1 MARFTILALAP
12 FLAVAQNP
20 GGAAR
25 FETHTI
31 ASDLRGG
38 YQVVAADL
46 NHDGKPDLIALGQGM
61 SELVWFENPTWE
73 RHVLA
78 TGVSQM
84 VNCVVLDGG
93 AEIVLASGFSQR
105 ARDSKGIVSVLRPD
119 GDARR
124 PWTATEIDR
133 LPTTHRLR
141 LARID
146 AGPRVVVSAPLTGA
160 DAEPPDYKGNTPLV
174 YYRPGEWKRRT
185 ISDENT
191 GIAHGLLIF
200 DWDGDGRDEILTASF
215 TGIHLFRLENDGRW
229 TRTQLAAG
237 DPAPWPKSGSSDVA
251 VGSLAGQRFLA
262 AIEPWHGNQVS
273 IYRLLDG
280 KWARQTIE
288 DKLTDGHA
296 LLTADLNGNHRDEV
310 LAGFRGQG
318 GSVYLY
324 TAADAAG
331 ERWTRETLDGSMN
344 AAACA
349 AADLDGD
356 GRIDLAC
363 IDGTRLKWYENRGP
377 AAGAAAS
384 RRAPQ

>member
-1 MARFTILALAP
+1 MARFAILLLAP
-12 FLAVAQNP
+12 FLAGAQNP
-20 GGAAR
+20 GGPAR

-38 YQVVAADL
+38 YQVVVADL

-105 ARDSKGIVSVLRPD
+105 ARDSQGIVSVLRPD
-119 GDARR
+119 GDVRR

-141 LARID
+141 LARIG
-146 AGPRVVVSAPLTGA
+146 AGPRVVVSAPLTGRRA
-160 DAEPPDYKGNTPLV
+160 GPDYKGNTPLV
-174 YYRPGEWKRRT
+174 YYRPGEWKRRM

-251 VGSLAGQRFLA
+251 VGSLAGRRFLA

-273 IYRLLDG
+273 VYRLLDG

-288 DKLTDGHA
+288 DKLSDGHA
-296 LLTADLNGNHRDEV
+296 LLTADLNGNNRDEI
-310 LAGFRGQG
+310 LAGFRGPG

-349 AADLDGD
+349 AADLNGD

-363 IDGTRLKWYENRGP
+363 IDGARLKWYENRGP
-377 AAGAAAS
+377 AAGAAAPQ
-384 RRAPQ
+384 RAPQ